1 MGQAYKP
8 VEPGFWALLEDL
20 VAKRPFIRIQYY
32 SDIREFLTV
41 TAVPKELF
49 ERNGVPFLRLATGEE
64 IRLDRLVRLGDKP
77 GPGYS
82 EEYFKCDI

>member
-1 MGQAYKP
+1 MGQADKP

-32 SDIREFLTV
+32 SDIREFLSV
-41 TAVPKELF
+41 TAVPKKLF
-49 ERNGVPFLRLATGEE
+49 ERNGEPYLRLATGEE

-77 GPGYS
+77 APGYG
-82 EEYFKCDI
+82 EDYFKCDI